1 MDTYANGNL
10 IASAPGRLR
19 IGIEG
24 LYRNPVLKERLETQ
38 LSRHEAVTDVLANPL
53 TGRLLVLFDPA
64 TRSESLLQELGIDMA
79 PPQAGSAGAAAAAA
93 PEPTAAAAA
102 AQAAD
107 ANRREPYPPWHLRE
121 ADEALAFHAS
131 SSSAGLSRIEAEE
144 RLRHGENRIALP
156 QGRSAGEILLDQFKG
171 APIALLGVSAAV
183 SLLTGA
189 IAEAAAIS
197 AVLAMNAAIGYTTER
212 QAEATIT
219 SLSELVDDQAL
230 VLRDGTPAAVD
241 AAHLVDGDILL
252 LGPGARIAADVR
264 LLASSGLKVDES
276 ALTGESLPV
285 DKEAS
290 ALGHPVPLAERRNM
304 AYRGTV
310 VVGGTGLGLVVGTGQ
325 RTEAGAIDILTRS
338 TERRRTPLELQLD
351 RLGNQLLAVSI
362 VMCLGVIAVGLLRG
376 QQRGALLRAAVALAV
391 AAVPE
396 GLPATAT
403 TSLAKGLRRM
413 RDRHVLMRHLY
424 AVETA
429 STISTICLDKT
440 GTLTLNRMSAVDV
453 RTLRQRHAAGPDG
466 IEPAVHSEALE
477 RLLQVCVLC
486 NEVQANRTAF
496 EASAQGSA
504 TETALLELAERGG
517 VDLGLLRKRF
527 PLLGSELRA
536 EGRKHMRTIH
546 ASADSGRKLVAVKG
560 SPEEVLGLCTQVLD
574 DGQARACDDS
584 ARSHVLQQNDE
595 MARAQLRVLG
605 FAYAELASEDADS
618 ATVPLTWLGLAGLA
632 DPLRPGAQQMIQ
644 RFHQAGI
651 RTTMLTGDQ
660 AATAYE
666 IGKSLGLNNGGD
678 LLIINS
684 DELDRM
690 APAQLNE
697 MAGQAHIFSRVTPAD
712 KLRIVQA
719 IQGAGEVVAM
729 TGDGI
734 NDSPA
739 LRAADVGIAMGSG
752 TDAALSVADVALKYD
767 QLDSLLDAVA
777 QGRTISDNIRK
788 SVHFLVSSNLSE
800 ILVVFGAVAFGA
812 GTPLSPLQLLWLNL
826 LTDLLPAIALA
837 EEPAE
842 SDVLQ
847 RPPRNPRENLIRKQ
861 DVLRYARES
870 VLLAAGALSAHAYGV
885 LRYGSGARATTIA
898 FNTLVS
904 GQLAHAHFCRSER
917 HRSFS
922 KDVPP
927 NPRLSSAVG
936 IASLLQTCAHLVPGL
951 RRLLGLTALGPL
963 DLLAIAAGAWLPL
976 LANEMARDQSRD
988 QSKAASS
995 PKAERSTNL
1004 STITPTN
1011 FSATPSNAEPAG
1023 APPPARPVVA
1033 GA

>member
-1 MDTYANGNL
+1 MDTYASGNV

-38 LSRHEAVTDVLANPL
+38 LSRHEAVTDVVANPL
-53 TGRLLVLFDPA
+53 TGRLLVLFHPA
-64 TRSESLLQELGIDMA
+64 TSAESLLQELGIDMA
-79 PPQAGSAGAAAAAA
+79 APPADSAGTAAAAGAR
-93 PEPTAAAAA
+93 EPTAAAPAA
-102 AQAAD
+102 E
-107 ANRREPYPPWHLRE
+107 ANRREPYPPWHVRD

-131 SSSAGLSRIEAEE
+131 SSSTGLSCIEAEE

-156 QGRSAGEILLDQFKG
+156 RGRSSAQILLDQFKG
-171 APIALLGVSAAV
+171 APITLLGVSAAV

-189 IAEAAAIS
+189 MAEAVAIG
-197 AVLAMNAAIGYTTER
+197 AVLAMNAVIGYTTER

-241 AAHLVDGDILL
+241 VAHLVDGDILL
-252 LGPGARIAADVR
+252 LGPGARIGADVR

-276 ALTGESLPV
+276 ALTGESSPV
-285 DKEAS
+285 DKQAA
-290 ALGHPVPLAERRNM
+290 ALDHPVPLAERRNM

-325 RTEAGAIDILTRS
+325 RTEAGAIDLLTRS
-338 TERRRTPLELQLD
+338 TGRRRTPLELQLE

-362 VMCLGVIAVGLLRG
+362 VMCLGVIAAGLLRG
-376 QQRGALLRAAVALAV
+376 QQRGALLRAAIALAV

-424 AVETA
+424 AVETVG
-429 STISTICLDKT
+429 TISTICLDKT

-453 RTLRQRHAAGPDG
+453 RTLRQRYAAGQDG
-466 IEPAVHSEALE
+466 IEPAADSRTLE

-496 EASAQGSA
+496 ELSAQGSA

-517 VDLGLLRKRF
+517 VEPALLRKRF

-536 EGRKHMRTIH
+536 EGRNHMRTIH

-560 SPEEVLGLCTQVLD
+560 SPEEVLSLCTHVLD
-574 DGQARACDDS
+574 DGQARECDDS
-584 ARSHVLQQNDE
+584 ARSRILQQNDE

-605 FAYAELASEDADS
+605 FAYAELASDAVDM

-632 DPLRPGAQQMIQ
+632 DPLRPGAERVIQ

-660 AATAYE
+660 AATASE
-666 IGKSLGLNNGGD
+666 IGKSLGLSNGSD

-697 MAGQAHIFSRVTPAD
+697 MAGRAHIFSRVTPAD

-719 IQGAGEVVAM
+719 IQGAGAVVAM

-752 TDAALSVADVALKYD
+752 TGAALSVADVALKYD

-800 ILVVFGAVAFGA
+800 ILVVFGAVAFGGGA
-812 GTPLSPLQLLWLNL
+812 PLSPLQLLWLNL
-826 LTDLLPAIALA
+826 LTDVLPAIALA

-842 SDVLQ
+842 SDVLH

-861 DVLRYARES
+861 DMLRYARES
-870 VLLAAGALSAHAYGV
+870 VLLTAGALSAHAYGV
-885 LRYGSGARATTIA
+885 MRYGSGARASTIA
-898 FNTLVS
+898 FDTLVS
-904 GQLAHAHFCRSER
+904 GQLLHAFFCRSER

-922 KDVPP
+922 KDAPP
-927 NPRLSSAVG
+927 NPRLSSAVRTS
-936 IASLLQTCAHLVPGL
+936 SLLHACAHLVPGL
-951 RRLLGLTALGPL
+951 RRLVGLTALGPL
-963 DLLAIAAGAWLPL
+963 DWLVIAAGAGLPL
-976 LANEMARDQSRD
+976 LANEMTRDRSRD

-995 PKAERSTNL
+995 PRAERSTSL
-1004 STITPTN
+1004 STSTPTN
-1011 FSATPSNAEPAG
+1011 FSATPSNG
-1023 APPPARPVVA
+1023 APTGAAPVA
-1033 GA
+1033 

>member
-1 MDTYANGNL
+1 MDTYASGNL

-38 LSRHEAVTDVLANPL
+38 LSRHEAVSEVVANPL

-64 TRSESLLQELGIDMA
+64 ASSESLLQELGIDMA
-79 PPQAGSAGAAAAAA
+79 PPPAAPPAAAAATRA
-93 PEPTAAAAA
+93 TAAAP
-102 AQAAD
+102 AAD
-107 ANRREPYPPWHLRE
+107 AHRREPYPPWHLRE

-131 SSSAGLSRIEAEE
+131 SSSKGLSRIEAEE
-144 RLRHGENRIALP
+144 RLLHGENRIALP
-156 QGRSAGEILLDQFKG
+156 KGRSSTEILLAQFRG
-171 APIALLGVSAAV
+171 APIALLGASAAV

-189 IAEAAAIS
+189 IAEAVAIG
-197 AVLAMNAAIGYTTER
+197 AVLAMNAAIGYSTER
-212 QAEATIT
+212 QAEATIS
-219 SLSELVDDQAL
+219 SLSELVDEQAL

-241 AAHLVDGDILL
+241 VAHLVEGDVLL
-252 LGPGARIAADVR
+252 LGPGARIGADVR
-264 LLASSGLKVDES
+264 LLAARRLKVDES

-285 DKEAS
+285 DKEAG

-325 RTEAGAIDILTRS
+325 RTEAGGIDLLTRS

-362 VMCLGVIAVGLLRG
+362 VMCLGVVAAGLLRG
-376 QQRGALLRAAVALAV
+376 QQRGALLRAAIALAV

-413 RDRHVLMRHLY
+413 RDRQVLMRHLY
-424 AVETA
+424 AVETVG
-429 STISTICLDKT
+429 TISTICLDKT

-453 RTLRQRHAAGPDG
+453 RTLRQRYAARPDG
-466 IEPAVHSEALE
+466 IEPAANSETLE

-486 NEVQANRTAF
+486 NEVQANGTAF
-496 EASAQGSA
+496 EPSAQPSA

-517 VDLGLLRKRF
+517 VEPAPLRKRF

-546 ASADSGRKLVAVKG
+546 ADAGSGRKLVAVKG
-560 SPEEVLGLCTQVLD
+560 SPEEVLGLCTHVHD
-574 DGQARACDDS
+574 DGQVRACDDS
-584 ARSHVLQQNDE
+584 ARSRILQQNDE

-605 FAYAELASEDADS
+605 FAYAEPASDEADMT
-618 ATVPLTWLGLAGLA
+618 TVPLTWLGLAGLA
-632 DPLRPGAQQMIQ
+632 DPLRPGAEQVIQ

-660 AATAYE
+660 AATAHE
-666 IGKSLGLNNGGD
+666 IGKSLGLSNGSE

-684 DELDRM
+684 DELERM
-690 APAQLNE
+690 APAQLSE
-697 MAGQAHIFSRVTPAD
+697 MAAQAHIFSRVTPAD
-712 KLRIVQA
+712 KLRIVRA
-719 IQGAGEVVAM
+719 IQGSGAVVAM

-800 ILVVFGAVAFGA
+800 ILVVFGAVAFGGGA
-812 GTPLSPLQLLWLNL
+812 PLNPLQLLWLNL
-826 LTDLLPAIALA
+826 LTDVLPAVALA

-861 DVLRYARES
+861 DMLRYGRES
-870 VLLAAGALSAHAYGV
+870 LVLAAGALSAYAYGV
-885 LRYGSGARATTIA
+885 MRYGSGARAQTIA
-898 FNTLVS
+898 FDTLVS
-904 GQLAHAHFCRSER
+904 GQLLHAFFCRSER

-922 KDVPP
+922 KDRPP
-927 NPRLSSAVG
+927 NPRLSSAVH
-936 IASLLQTCAHLVPGL
+936 ISSFLHTCMHLLPGL
-951 RRLLGLTALGPL
+951 RRLLGLGTLGPL
-963 DLLAIAAGAWLPL
+963 DWLVIAAGAGLPL
-976 LANEMARDQSRD
+976 LANEMTRD
-988 QSKAASS
+988 QSKAASK
-995 PKAERSTNL
+995 PRAERSTSL
-1004 STITPTN
+1004 STTTPTN
-1011 FSATPSNAEPAG
+1011 FSATPSNTEPAG
-1023 APPPARPVVA
+1023 AAPPA
-1033 GA
+1033 